1 MIARSPIKGR
11 IDGRASPTVTRPE
24 DLIYGVDELP
34 PWPRLIFLG
43 AQHAV
48 LMSVYL
54 VLTVIVFRSA
64 DASHAAT
71 LSALSL
77 GMIALAISTILQAIW
92 QGPVGSGYLA
102 PPVFSAIYI
111 GPAVFAAE
119 TGGLPAVFAMTI
131 FAGAVEIT
139 LAPLLR
145 RLRTL
150 FPPAISGFIV
160 AIVGIQLGVIGIG
173 DLLSIEHIER
183 PTFRD
188 HLVVGFLT
196 LATMCAF
203 SVWGRGV
210 VRLICS
216 MLGILVGMVGS
227 LVLGL
232 VTADRMS
239 SFLAAP
245 IFALPEPDYLAYD
258 FRLSLI
264 PAFLMAGTAAML
276 RTVGVI
282 TTCQKINDDDWKRP
296 DLGAIQRGILAD
308 GIGCMVG
315 GLLGAIG
322 MNTSPSL
329 VGVSKATGATS
340 RYIAF
345 SCAAILVV
353 FAFIPKYAALF
364 LLLPQPV
371 IGASMV
377 FTSSFMIAG
386 GIQIITSRNVD
397 SRTTYV
403 VGMSLL
409 LGLAREIF
417 PEYFRR
423 ATPVVHLFTDSMMSI
438 GVMSAFLLNLL
449 FRIGATRSVVF
460 EFENSD
466 NPIAEIDRLF
476 RARSKAWS
484 IAPDVIDRA
493 VSTSQ
498 QVLQHISDAGLMTGS
513 PSMTMTYNDFDLRI
527 SIRYQGAL
535 LSLPNVGVRKR
546 FLLEEESFSYGLADF
561 LTGVYPDRMEA
572 RTEGQNAEIRLIFSG

>member
-1 MIARSPIKGR
+1 M
-11 IDGRASPTVTRPE
+11 TRPE
-24 DLIYGVDELP
+24 DLIYAVDELP

-43 AQHAV
+43 AQHV
-48 LMSVYL
+48 MLMSVYL
-54 VLTVIVFRSA
+54 VLIVIVFRSA

-71 LSALSL
+71 LNALSL
-77 GMIALAISTILQAIW
+77 GMIALAISAMLQAVW
-92 QGPVGSGYLA
+92 RGPVGSGYLA

-131 FAGAVEIT
+131 FAGAVEIA

-160 AIVGIQLGVIGIG
+160 AIVGLQLGVIGVG
-173 DLLSIEHIER
+173 DLLGVEHIAR

-188 HLVVGFLT
+188 HLVVGVLT

-227 LVLGL
+227 LALGL

-239 SFLAAP
+239 SFIAAP
-245 IFALPEPDYLAYD
+245 IFAIPEPHYLAYD
-258 FRLSLI
+258 FRLSLV

-282 TTCQKINDDDWKRP
+282 TTCQKINDSDWKRP
-296 DLGAIQRGILAD
+296 DLGPIQRGIIAD

-315 GLLGAIG
+315 GLLGVMG
-322 MNTSPSL
+322 MNTAPSL

-353 FAFIPKYAALF
+353 FALLF
-364 LLLPQPV
+364 LLRPQPV
-371 IGASMV
+371 IGAAMV

-403 VGMSLL
+403 VGVSLL
-409 LGLAREIF
+409 LGLAREVF
-417 PEYFRR
+417 PDYFKR
-423 ATPVVHLFTDSMMSI
+423 ATPVVHLFTGSMMSI
-438 GVMSAFLLNLL
+438 GVMSAFLLNLI
-449 FRIGATRSVVF
+449 FRVGATRSVVL
-460 EFENSD
+460 EFEKSD
-466 NPIAEIDRLF
+466 EPVDNLEKLLRG
-476 RARSKAWS
+476 RGRAWS
-484 IAPDVIDRA
+484 VAPDVMDRA
-493 VSTSQ
+493 VSTTE
-498 QVLQHISDAGLMTGS
+498 QVFRHLADAGLMIGS
-513 PSMTMTYNDFDLRI
+513 PSVVMTCRVGG
-527 SIRYQGAL
+527 GAL
-535 LSLPNVGVRKR
+535 DCSRAGLRPPLKLGVQFYRVAQPLLAFAPTEPAVRRYRSGLFRK
-546 FLLEEESFSYGLADF
+546 
-561 LTGVYPDRMEA
+561 DRRQSDHLCQA
-572 RTEGQNAEIRLIFSG
+572 

>member
-1 MIARSPIKGR
+1 M
-11 IDGRASPTVTRPE
+11 TRPE

-43 AQHAV
+43 VQHAV

-54 VLTVIVFRSA
+54 VLIVIVFRSA
-64 DASHAAT
+64 NASHAAT
-71 LSALSL
+71 LNALSL
-77 GMIALAISTILQAIW
+77 GMVALAISTVLQAIW
-92 QGPVGSGYLA
+92 QGPIGSGFLA

-111 GPAVFAAE
+111 GPAVLAAN

-131 FAGAVEIT
+131 FAGAVEIA

-160 AIVGIQLGVIGIG
+160 AIVGLQLGVIGIG
-173 DLLSIEHIER
+173 DLLGVEHIER
-183 PTFRD
+183 PTFRE

-216 MLGILVGMVGS
+216 MLGIVVGMVGS
-227 LVLGL
+227 LVSGL
-232 VTADRMS
+232 VSTDSMQ
-239 SFLAAP
+239 SFLDAP
-245 IFALPEPDYLAYD
+245 TFAIPEPYYLAYD
-258 FRLSLI
+258 FQFRLI

-282 TTCQKINDDDWKRP
+282 TTCQKINDADWKRP
-296 DLGAIQRGILAD
+296 ELKSIQGGILAD

-315 GLLGAIG
+315 GLLGVIG

-340 RYIAF
+340 RYVAF
-345 SCAAILVV
+345 SCAAILAV

-371 IGASMV
+371 IGAAMV

-386 GIQIITSRNVD
+386 GIQIITSRNID
-397 SRTTYV
+397 SRNTYV
-403 VGMSLL
+403 VGVSLL

-417 PEYFRR
+417 PDYFQR
-423 ATPVVHLFTDSMMSI
+423 ATPVVHLFTGSMMSI
-438 GVMSAFLLNLL
+438 GVMSAVLLNLL

-460 EFENSD
+460 EFEKSD
-466 NPIAEIDRLF
+466 RPIDEVDRLL
-476 RARSKAWS
+476 RARGRTWS
-484 IAPDVIDRA
+484 VAADVMDRA
-493 VSTSQ
+493 VATTE
-498 QVLQHISDAGLMTGS
+498 QVLQHLDDAGLMTGL
-513 PSMTMTYNDFDLRI
+513 PSVVMTYNDFDLTI
-527 SIRYQGAL
+527 SVRYQGAL

-546 FLLEEESFSYGLADF
+546 FFLEEESFSYGLADF

-572 RTEGQNAEIRLIFSG
+572 RSEGQNAEIRLVFSG

>member
-1 MIARSPIKGR
+1 MIARSPIKRR
-11 IDGRASPTVTRPE
+11 IDDRTSPAVTRPE

-34 PWPRLIFLG
+34 PWPRVIFLG

-54 VLTVIVFRSA
+54 VLIVIVFRSA

-71 LSALSL
+71 LNALSL
-77 GMIALAISTILQAIW
+77 GMVALAISTVLQAIW
-92 QGPVGSGYLA
+92 RGPVGSGYLA

-111 GPAVFAAE
+111 GPAVLAAN
-119 TGGLPAVFAMTI
+119 TRGLPAVFAMTI
-131 FAGAVEIT
+131 FAGLVEIA

-173 DLLSIEHIER
+173 DLLGIEHIER
-183 PTFRD
+183 PTFHY

-196 LATMCAF
+196 LAAMCAF

-216 MLGILVGMVGS
+216 MLGIVVGMVGS
-227 LVLGL
+227 LALGL
-232 VTADRMS
+232 VSTVDLA
-239 SFLAAP
+239 SFLGAP
-245 IFALPEPDYLAYD
+245 IIAIPEPHYLAYD

-282 TTCQKINDDDWKRP
+282 TTCQKINDSHWKRP
-296 DLGAIQRGILAD
+296 DLGPIQRGILAD

-315 GLLGAIG
+315 GPLGVMG
-322 MNTSPSL
+322 MNTAPSL

-345 SCAAILVV
+345 ACAATLVI

-364 LLLPQPV
+364 LMLPQPV

-403 VGMSLL
+403 VGVSLL

-417 PEYFRR
+417 PAYFKR
-423 ATPVVHLFTDSMMSI
+423 ATPMVHLFTGSMMSI
-438 GVMSAFLLNLL
+438 GVISAFLLNLV
-449 FRIGATRSVVF
+449 FRIGAKRSVVLKF
-460 EFENSD
+460 EQSD
-466 NPIAEIDRLF
+466 TPAAELERLL
-476 RARSKAWS
+476 RARGRAWS
-484 IAPDVIDRA
+484 VAPDVIDRA
-493 VSTSQ
+493 VETTE
-498 QVLQHISDAGLMTGS
+498 QVLQHLTDASLVTGT
-513 PSMTMTYNDFDLRI
+513 PSAVMTYDDVDLTI
-527 SIRYQGAL
+527 SIRYEGAL
-535 LSLPNVGVRKR
+535 
-546 FLLEEESFSYGLADF
+546 
-561 LTGVYPDRMEA
+561 
-572 RTEGQNAEIRLIFSG
+572 

>member
-1 MIARSPIKGR
+1 M
-11 IDGRASPTVTRPE
+11 TRPE
-24 DLIYGVDELP
+24 DLIYAVDELP

-54 VLTVIVFRSA
+54 VLIVIVFRSA
-64 DASHAAT
+64 NASQDAT

-77 GMIALAISTILQAIW
+77 GMVALAISTVLQAIW
-92 QGPVGSGYLA
+92 HGPVGSGYLA

-111 GPAVFAAE
+111 GPAVLAAD

-131 FAGAVEIT
+131 FAGAVEIA

-150 FPPAISGFIV
+150 FPPAISGFVV
-160 AIVGIQLGVIGIG
+160 AIVGLQLGVIGISY
-173 DLLSIEHIER
+173 LLGVEHIER
-183 PTFRD
+183 PTFHE
-188 HLVVGFLT
+188 HLIVGFLT

-216 MLGILVGMVGS
+216 MLGIVVGMAGS
-227 LVLGL
+227 LVSGL
-232 VTADRMS
+232 VSPDSMQ
-239 SFLAAP
+239 SFLDAP
-245 IFALPEPDYLAYD
+245 TFAIPEPHYLAYD
-258 FRLSLI
+258 FRFRLI

-282 TTCQKINDDDWKRP
+282 TTCQKINDADWKRP
-296 DLGAIQRGILAD
+296 ELKSIQGGILAD

-315 GLLGAIG
+315 GLFGVMG
-322 MNTSPSL
+322 MNTAPSL

-371 IGASMV
+371 IGAAMV

-403 VGMSLL
+403 VGVSLL

-417 PEYFRR
+417 PDYFKR
-423 ATPVVHLFTDSMMSI
+423 ATPVVHLFTGSMMTI

-460 EFENSD
+460 EFENSEAAV
-466 NPIAEIDRLF
+466 AEIDRLL
-476 RARSKAWS
+476 RARGRAWFVP
-484 IAPDVIDRA
+484 PDVIDRA
-493 VSTSQ
+493 TATTE
-498 QVLQHISDAGLMTGS
+498 QVFQHLDDAGLMIGT
-513 PSMTMTYNDFDLRI
+513 PSVVTTYNDFDLTI

-546 FLLEEESFSYGLADF
+546 FFLEEESFSYGLADF

-572 RTEGQNAEIRLIFSG
+572 RSEGQNAEIRLIFSG

>member
-1 MIARSPIKGR
+1 M
-11 IDGRASPTVTRPE
+11 TRPE

-43 AQHAV
+43 VQHAV

-54 VLTVIVFRSA
+54 VLIVIVFRSA
-64 DASHAAT
+64 NASHAAT
-71 LSALSL
+71 LNALSL
-77 GMIALAISTILQAIW
+77 GMVALAISAVLQAIW
-92 QGPVGSGYLA
+92 HGPVGSGYLA

-111 GPAVFAAE
+111 GPAVFAAD

-131 FAGAVEIT
+131 FAGAVEIA

-160 AIVGIQLGVIGIG
+160 AIVGLQLGVIGIG
-173 DLLSIEHIER
+173 DLLGVEHIER
-183 PTFRD
+183 PTFHE

-216 MLGILVGMVGS
+216 MLGIVVGMVGS

-232 VTADRMS
+232 VSADSMR
-239 SFLAAP
+239 SFLDAP
-245 IFALPEPDYLAYD
+245 TFAIPEPHYLAYD
-258 FRLSLI
+258 FRFRLI

-282 TTCQKINDDDWKRP
+282 TTCQKINDSDWKRP
-296 DLGAIQRGILAD
+296 ELKSIQGAIFAD

-315 GLLGAIG
+315 GLLGVMG

-329 VGVSKATGATS
+329 VGVSKATGSTS

-345 SCAAILVV
+345 SCAAILIM

-371 IGASMV
+371 IGATMV

-386 GIQIITSRNVD
+386 GIQIITSRNID

-403 VGMSLL
+403 VGVSLL
-409 LGLAREIF
+409 LGLAREVF
-417 PEYFRR
+417 PDYFKR
-423 ATPVVHLFTDSMMSI
+423 AAPVVHLFTGSMMSI
-438 GVMSAFLLNLL
+438 GVLSAVLLNLL

-460 EFENSD
+460 EFEKSD
-466 NPIAEIDRLF
+466 RPIEEVDRLF
-476 RARSKAWS
+476 RARGRAWS
-484 IAPDVIDRA
+484 IAPDIMDRA
-493 VSTSQ
+493 VSTIA
-498 QVLQHISDAGLMTGS
+498 QVFQHLDDAGLMTGW
-513 PSMTMTYNDFDLRI
+513 PSVVMTYNDFDLTI
-527 SIRYQGAL
+527 SVRYQGAL

-546 FLLEEESFSYGLADF
+546 FFLEEESFSYGLADF

-572 RTEGQNAEIRLIFSG
+572 RSDGQNAEIRLVFSG

>member
-1 MIARSPIKGR
+1 M
-11 IDGRASPTVTRPE
+11 TRPE

-34 PWPRLIFLG
+34 PWPRVIFLG

-54 VLTVIVFRSA
+54 VLIVIVFRSA

-71 LSALSL
+71 LNALSL
-77 GMIALAISTILQAIW
+77 GMVALAISTVLQAIW
-92 QGPVGSGYLA
+92 RGPVGSGYLA

-111 GPAVFAAE
+111 GPAVLAAN

-131 FAGAVEIT
+131 FAGLVEIA

-145 RLRTL
+145 RLRGL
-150 FPPAISGFIV
+150 FPPAISGLIV
-160 AIVGIQLGVIGIG
+160 AIVGLQLGVIGIG
-173 DLLSIEHIER
+173 DLLGVEHIER
-183 PTFRD
+183 PTFHE
-188 HLVVGFLT
+188 HLMVGFLT

-216 MLGILVGMVGS
+216 MLGIVVGMVGS

-232 VTADRMS
+232 VSTDSMQ
-239 SFLAAP
+239 SFLNAP
-245 IFALPEPDYLAYD
+245 TFTVPEPHYLAYD
-258 FRLSLI
+258 FRFSLI

-282 TTCQKINDDDWKRP
+282 TTCQKINDIDWKRP
-296 DLGAIQRGILAD
+296 ELGSIQGGILAD

-315 GLLGAIG
+315 GLLGVIG

-340 RYIAF
+340 RYVAF

-397 SRTTYV
+397 SRITYV
-403 VGMSLL
+403 VGVSLL

-417 PEYFRR
+417 PDYFKR
-423 ATPVVHLFTDSMMSI
+423 AAPVVHLFTGSMMSI
-438 GVMSAFLLNLL
+438 GVMSAFLLNLI

-466 NPIAEIDRLF
+466 RPIDEVDRLL
-476 RARSKAWS
+476 RARGRVWS
-484 IAPDVIDRA
+484 IAPDVMDRA
-493 VSTSQ
+493 VATTA
-498 QVLQHISDAGLMTGS
+498 QVLQHLDDTGLMTGF
-513 PSMTMTYNDFDLRI
+513 PSVVMTYNDFDLRI
-527 SIRYQGAL
+527 SVRYQGAL

-546 FLLEEESFSYGLADF
+546 IFLEEESFSYGLADF
-561 LTGVYPDRMEA
+561 LTAVYPDRMEA
-572 RTEGQNAEIRLIFSG
+572 RSEGQSAEIRLIFSG

>member
-1 MIARSPIKGR
+1 M
-11 IDGRASPTVTRPE
+11 TRPE
-24 DLIYGVDELP
+24 DLIYAVDELP

-43 AQHAV
+43 AQHAA

-54 VLTVIVFRSA
+54 VLIVIVFRSA

-71 LSALSL
+71 LNALSL
-77 GMIALAISTILQAIW
+77 GMIALAISTVLQALW
-92 QGPVGSGYLA
+92 KGPVGSGYLA

-111 GPAVFAAE
+111 GPAVFAAGV
-119 TGGLPAVFAMTI
+119 GGLPAVFGMTI
-131 FAGAVEIT
+131 FAGAVEVA

-160 AIVGIQLGVIGIG
+160 VIVGLQLGIIGIG
-173 DLLSIEHIER
+173 DLLGVEHIER
-183 PTFRD
+183 PTFPE
-188 HLVVGFLT
+188 HLMVGFLT
-196 LATMCAF
+196 LATMCAL

-216 MLGILVGMVGS
+216 MLGILVGIVAS

-232 VTADRMS
+232 VSADRME
-239 SFLAAP
+239 SFLGAS
-245 IFALPEPDYLAYD
+245 IFAVPEPHYLAYD
-258 FRLSLI
+258 FRLSLV
-264 PAFLMAGTAAML
+264 PPFLMAGTAAML

-282 TTCQKINDDDWKRP
+282 TTCQKITDSDWKRP
-296 DLGAIQRGILAD
+296 DLGPIQRGILAD

-315 GLLGAIG
+315 GLLGVMG

-340 RYIAF
+340 RYIAL
-345 SCAAILVV
+345 SCAAVLVL

-371 IGASMV
+371 IGATMV

-403 VGMSLL
+403 VGVSLL
-409 LGLAREIF
+409 LGLAREVF
-417 PEYFRR
+417 PDYFKR
-423 ATPVVHLFTDSMMSI
+423 AAPVVHLFTGSMMSI

-466 NPIAEIDRLF
+466 RPIEEVDRLL
-476 RARSKAWS
+476 RARGRVWS
-484 IAPDVIDRA
+484 IAPDVMDRA
-493 VSTSQ
+493 VATTA
-498 QVLQHISDAGLMTGS
+498 QVLQHLDDTGLMTGL
-513 PSMTMTYNDFDLRI
+513 PSVVMTYNDFDLRI
-527 SIRYQGAL
+527 SVRYQGAL

-546 FLLEEESFSYGLADF
+546 IFLEEESFSYGLADF

-572 RTEGQNAEIRLIFSG
+572 RAEGQNAEIRLIFSG

>member
-1 MIARSPIKGR
+1 M
-11 IDGRASPTVTRPE
+11 TRPE

-34 PWPRLIFLG
+34 PWLRLVFLG
-43 AQHAV
+43 TKHAV

-54 VLTVIVFRSA
+54 VLIVILFQHA
-64 DASHAAT
+64 GASHAAT

-77 GMIALAISTILQAIW
+77 GMVALAISTVLQAIW
-92 QGPVGSGYLA
+92 HGPVGSGYLA

-111 GPAVFAAE
+111 GPAVLAAD

-131 FAGAVEIT
+131 FAGAVEIA
-139 LAPLLR
+139 LAPLLH

-160 AIVGIQLGVIGIG
+160 AIVGLQLGVIGIG
-173 DLLSIEHIER
+173 YLLGVEHIER
-183 PTFRD
+183 PTFHE

-216 MLGILVGMVGS
+216 MLGIVVGMVGS
-227 LVLGL
+227 LVSGL
-232 VTADRMS
+232 VSADSMQ
-239 SFLAAP
+239 SFLDAP
-245 IFALPEPDYLAYD
+245 TFAIPEPHYLAYD
-258 FRLSLI
+258 FRFRLI

-282 TTCQKINDDDWKRP
+282 TTCQKINDADWKRP
-296 DLGAIQRGILAD
+296 ELKSIQSGILAD
-308 GIGCMVG
+308 GIGCIVG
-315 GLLGAIG
+315 GLLGVIG

-329 VGVSKATGATS
+329 VGVSKAAGATS
-340 RYIAF
+340 RYVAF

-371 IGASMV
+371 IGAAMV

-397 SRTTYV
+397 SRTTYI
-403 VGMSLL
+403 VGVSLL

-417 PEYFRR
+417 PDYFKR
-423 ATPVVHLFTDSMMSI
+423 ATPVVHLFTGSMMSI
-438 GVMSAFLLNLL
+438 GVMSAVLLNLL

-460 EFENSD
+460 EFEKSD
-466 NPIAEIDRLF
+466 RPIEEVNRLF
-476 RARSKAWS
+476 RARGRAWS
-484 IAPDVIDRA
+484 IAPDTMDRA
-493 VSTSQ
+493 VATTE
-498 QVLQHISDAGLMTGS
+498 QVFEHLDGAGLMTGW
-513 PSMTMTYNDFDLRI
+513 PSVVMTYNDFDLTI
-527 SIRYQGAL
+527 SVRYQGAL

-546 FLLEEESFSYGLADF
+546 FFLEEESFSHGLADF

-572 RTEGQNAEIRLIFSG
+572 RAEGQNAEIRLIFSG

>member
-1 MIARSPIKGR
+1 M
-11 IDGRASPTVTRPE
+11 TRPE

-34 PWPRLIFLG
+34 PWPRLVFLG

-54 VLTVIVFRSA
+54 VLIVIVFRDA
-64 DASHAAT
+64 GASHAAT

-77 GMIALAISTILQAIW
+77 GMVALAISAVLQAIW
-92 QGPVGSGYLA
+92 RGPVGSGYLA

-111 GPAVFAAE
+111 GPAVLAAN
-119 TGGLPAVFAMTI
+119 TRGLPAVFAMTI
-131 FAGAVEIT
+131 FAGLVEIA

-145 RLRTL
+145 RLRGL
-150 FPPAISGFIV
+150 FPPAISGLIV
-160 AIVGIQLGVIGIG
+160 AIVGLQLGVIGIG
-173 DLLSIEHIER
+173 DLLGVEHIER
-183 PTFRD
+183 PTFHE

-216 MLGILVGMVGS
+216 MLGIVVGMIGS

-232 VTADRMS
+232 VSKDWMQ
-239 SFLAAP
+239 SFLDAP
-245 IFALPEPDYLAYD
+245 TFAIPEPHYLAYD
-258 FRLSLI
+258 FRFSLI

-282 TTCQKINDDDWKRP
+282 TTCQKINDIDWKRP
-296 DLGAIQRGILAD
+296 ELGSIQGGILAD

-315 GLLGAIG
+315 GLLGVIG

-340 RYIAF
+340 RYVAF
-345 SCAAILVV
+345 PCAAILVV

-397 SRTTYV
+397 SRITYV
-403 VGMSLL
+403 VGVSLL
-409 LGLAREIF
+409 LGLARRYS
-417 PEYFRR
+417 PRVSNGRR
-423 ATPVVHLFTDSMMSI
+423 GRAPVH
-438 GVMSAFLLNLL
+438 
-449 FRIGATRSVVF
+449 RQH
-460 EFENSD
+460 
-466 NPIAEIDRLF
+466 
-476 RARSKAWS
+476 
-484 IAPDVIDRA
+484 DVDWR
-493 VSTSQ
+493 
-498 QVLQHISDAGLMTGS
+498 H
-513 PSMTMTYNDFDLRI
+513 
-527 SIRYQGAL
+527 
-535 LSLPNVGVRKR
+535 VGVSAQSR
-546 FLLEEESFSYGLADF
+546 LQ
-561 LTGVYPDRMEA
+561 DR
-572 RTEGQNAEIRLIFSG
+572 